1 MPRSPSSRLILSLLL
16 SVLALPLVATAQSQD
31 GTSVADA
38 ARRAREQK
46 KNAVKPTKVVTED
59 DIPARI
65 PTADESAAPAPAAS
79 GSSAPAAAAPAD
91 QPSGP
96 ASKDGAKT
104 PDDAETVTLK
114 EVVAQAQR
122 DADLVKRDL
131 ALDQDTYYSNPD
143 YAHDTA
149 GKAKLD
155 DLRQMLTEKLHVLE
169 QAKAQ
174 LAARKPAGPET
185 PATKPATPQP

>member
-1 MPRSPSSRLILSLLL
+1 MPRSLSSRLILSLLL
-16 SVLALPLVATAQSQD
+16 YALALPVVAMAQSQD

-79 GSSAPAAAAPAD
+79 GAATSSAAAPAD
-91 QPSGP
+91 QANAP

-122 DADLVKRDL
+122 DADVAKRDL
-131 ALDQDTYYSNPD
+131 SLDQDTFYSNPD
-143 YAHDTA
+143 YVHDTA

-155 DLRQMLTEKLHVLE
+155 NLRQLFTEKLQILD

-174 LAARKPAGPET
+174 LAARKPAGPEA
-185 PATKPATPQP
+185 PATKPVTPQP